1 MLLNTI
7 LAKIDTYTTK
17 HPWKNGSKQILQN
30 AMSDNK
36 TVMEYLASL
45 DPQRGVVYLIQLVPD
60 AFPRELQKVDAADLV
75 IKMNIHGQWRVDPP
89 ATVVVSK
96 KKQRNAELA
105 AICGIS

>member
-7 LAKIDTYTTK
+7 FAKIDTYAAK
-17 HPWKNGSKQILQN
+17 HPWKKGSKAIMEN
-30 AMSDNK
+30 AERAGQ
-36 TVMEYLASL
+36 TVLEYLQGEEVNDL
-45 DPQRGVVYLIQLVPD
+45 FVLELFGLVPD
-60 AFPRELQKVDAADLV
+60 AFPRELQKAPSLV
-75 IKMNIHGQWRVDPP
+75 VKMNIHGQWRVDPP